1 MSHFYRKKLN
11 AQGRY
16 INPPVHST
24 LKKDKKISVTGM
36 TDAPVMKYKFERG
49 PLKETSAERT
59 IRIAKEAEERYY
71 ARQAEKEA
79 NKMFKRKTAEEK
91 RAIAEAKR
99 KAKYAVQKEK
109 FIAHLANQK
118 AKEDEEAERQK
129 EKDDKKSA
137 GQKRWAEVREMRRL
151 QKENRAKRGAPK
163 GKYKRSDSTKR
174 LMSESAKLRW
184 AGQIQTEEEKRM
196 KRNAYQNARNARLR
210 AEAKQKESTSFVITI
225 TITDPNKS

>member
-1 MSHFYRKKLN
+1 MSYFYRKKLN

-16 INPPVHST
+16 INPPVHAT
-24 LKKDKKISVTGM
+24 LKKNKKINVTGI

-49 PLKETSAERT
+49 PLKETTSERLA
-59 IRIAKEAEERYY
+59 RQSKEAEERYY
-71 ARQAEKEA
+71 ARQQEKEA

-91 RAIAEAKR
+91 RAIKEAKQ
-99 KAKYAVQKEK
+99 KALRAVQKQK

-118 AKEDEEAERQK
+118 AKEDEEAERQRA
-129 EKDDKKSA
+129 KDDKKSA

-151 QKENRAKRGAPK
+151 QKENRAKCGAPK
-163 GKYKRSDSTKR
+163 GKYKRSDATKQA
-174 LMSESAKLRW
+174 MSKSAKLRW
-184 AGQIQTEEEKRM
+184 AGQKQTEEEKRM

-210 AEAKQKESTSFVITI
+210 AEAKNKSTSLVITI